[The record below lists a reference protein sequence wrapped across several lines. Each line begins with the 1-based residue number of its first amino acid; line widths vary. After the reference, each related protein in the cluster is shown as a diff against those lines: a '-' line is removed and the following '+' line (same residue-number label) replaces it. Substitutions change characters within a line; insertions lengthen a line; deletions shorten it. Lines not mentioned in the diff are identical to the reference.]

1 MIINVKSY
9 SDFKAIVGTIPLVDG
24 VFYNLSGSINGMT
37 VLFAVWA
44 ISRKEGIGVQVVTGT
59 DPTSATILADFPTAL
74 AITSTLIFSD
84 QSVF

>member
-9 SDFKAIVGTIPLVDG
+9 ADFKAIVGATPHVDG
-24 VFYNLSGSINGMT
+24 VFYNLSGTINGQS

-44 ISRKEGIGVQVVTGT
+44 VSKTTGVQVVTGT
-59 DPTSATILADFPTAL
+59 DPTSATILTDFPSAQ
-74 AITSTLIFSD
+74 AITSTLTFSD